1 MSTRKT
7 KHSSLVLIVLSWL
20 LTRLW
25 QGIELSR
32 LAIFR
37 FKPPA
42 VINFIARDARQFPRS
57 VWMMERN
64 KVYLLALNEPP
75 DPLQIKTTIC
85 ETN

>member
-7 KHSSLVLIVLSWL
+7 KHRSLLLIVLSWL

-32 LAIFR
+32 LTIFR

-42 VINFIARDARQFPRS
+42 VINFAARDARQFPRC
-57 VWMMERN
+57 VWMVDQN
-64 KVYLLALNEPP
+64 KVYWFGLNESP
-75 DPLQIKTTIC
+75 DPIEIKTAIC